1 MRTYLG
7 TGQIKE
13 RMLIAPVAYDQA
25 RIGEDTVLGLR
36 CPDAHLLQPYQPS
49 RIWQMPKFLR
59 PFSTHSLPW
68 EMVVLAVVHGSR
80 FTCAAA
86 Y

>member
-36 CPDAHLLQPYQPS
+36 CPDAHLLQPY
-49 RIWQMPKFLR
+49 R